1 MNMRVITFIGLITFI
16 ISCFLPCFSV
26 RDSSFDYMGYTALFF
41 GWAGVFINS
50 ELTVYYI
57 SWYANIL
64 FLISLFIKRKC
75 IGIILLTG
83 SLILGCLFH
92 GCPYIV
98 INEAGKHSDIVS
110 LQIGYYIWIL
120 SFFILLIGS
129 ILRYKE

>member
-57 SWYANIL
+57 S
-64 FLISLFIKRKC
+64 
-75 IGIILLTG
+75 
-83 SLILGCLFH
+83 
-92 GCPYIV
+92 
-98 INEAGKHSDIVS
+98 

-120 SFFILLIGS
+120 SFFILLIER

>member
-57 SWYANIL
+57 SWYANI
-64 FLISLFIKRKC
+64 
-75 IGIILLTG
+75 
-83 SLILGCLFH
+83 
-92 GCPYIV
+92 
-98 INEAGKHSDIVS
+98 
-110 LQIGYYIWIL
+110 GYYIWIL
-120 SFFILLIGS
+120 SFFILLIGR
-129 ILRYKE
+129 IL

>member
-1 MNMRVITFIGLITFI
+1 
-16 ISCFLPCFSV
+16 
-26 RDSSFDYMGYTALFF
+26 MGYTALFL

-64 FLISLFIKRKC
+64 FLISLFTKRKC

-120 SFFILLIGS
+120 SFFILLIGR

>member
-1 MNMRVITFIGLITFI
+1 
-16 ISCFLPCFSV
+16 
-26 RDSSFDYMGYTALFF
+26 MGYTALFL
-41 GWAGVFINS
+41 GWAGVFISS

-64 FLISLFIKRKC
+64 FLMSLFIKRKR
-75 IGIILLTG
+75 IGIILLIG

-98 INEAGKHSDIVS
+98 INEAGEHSDIVS

-120 SFFILLIGS
+120 SFFILLIGR